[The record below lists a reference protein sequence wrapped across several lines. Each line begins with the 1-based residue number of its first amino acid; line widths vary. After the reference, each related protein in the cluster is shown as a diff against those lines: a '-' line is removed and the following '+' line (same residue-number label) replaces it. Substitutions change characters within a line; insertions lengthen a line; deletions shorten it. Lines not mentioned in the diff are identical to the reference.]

1 MPEPCIIDHIMI
13 TLWNIY
19 GSVIR
24 AFDDFLRFEFEFSQ
38 RVGHTAL
45 SKHWHFLHFIIIIFE
60 NNNNTRL
67 FTIMKYCWMLCY
79 VNLMIGLIF

>member
-13 TLWNIY
+13 TLWNVY

-38 RVGHTAL
+38 RVGL
-45 SKHWHFLHFIIIIFE
+45 QRYQNIDIFFISSLLFSKTTTIHDFLQLWNIAE
-60 NNNNTRL
+60 
-67 FTIMKYCWMLCY
+67 CY
-79 VNLMIGLIF
+79 VMSIWW